1 MSIVTFPQ
9 AVAVLMAC
17 SPLAAAQLITV
28 ELKPA
33 TVEAFDG
40 YVRAA
45 EQRQRER
52 SSFLWTFQADRE
64 RRRLRNGEV
73 LVEPA
78 AAKSETEAPN
88 GLIHDWIGTV
98 FIAGAGLDQVMA
110 LVRNYARHG
119 EIYPEV
125 TASKILHHDGD
136 AYRIYLRLLKKKV
149 VTVVLNTEHDVLY
162 TPVDPKRWRSRS
174 YSTRIA
180 EVDNAGTPKE
190 RELPAGK
197 DHGFLW
203 RLYSYWRFEES
214 DGGVYVECQA
224 ISLTRDV
231 PTGFGWLVRPIIR
244 TLPRESLAGTLE
256 ATRTALQRSG
266 SAPSH

>member
-1 MSIVTFPQ
+1 MSILRLVAP
-9 AVAVLMAC
+9 VAVLMAC
-17 SPLAAAQLITV
+17 SPLPAAQLITV

-52 SSFLWTFQADRE
+52 SSFLWTFQTDRE

-78 AAKSETEAPN
+78 AGKSEMEVPD

-98 FIAGAGLDQVMA
+98 FVPGASVDQVMA
-110 LVRNYARHG
+110 LVQNYDRHSQ
-119 EIYPEV
+119 IYPEV
-125 TASKILHHDGD
+125 TTSKIVQHNGN

-149 VTVVLNTEHDVLY
+149 VTVVLNTEHDVRY
-162 TPVDPKRWRSRS
+162 IPVDAKRWQSRS

-180 EVDNAGTPKE
+180 EVDKPGTPKE
-190 RELPAGK
+190 RELPTGK

-214 DGGVYVECQA
+214 DGGVYIECEA

-244 TLPRESLAGTLE
+244 SLPRESLAGTLE
-256 ATRTALQRSG
+256 ATRTALR
-266 SAPSH
+266 